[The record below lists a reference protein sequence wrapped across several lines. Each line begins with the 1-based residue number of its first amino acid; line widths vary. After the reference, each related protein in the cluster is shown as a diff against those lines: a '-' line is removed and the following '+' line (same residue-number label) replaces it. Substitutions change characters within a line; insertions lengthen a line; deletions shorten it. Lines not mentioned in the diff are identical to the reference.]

1 MGYSLN
7 DGDLDAM
14 KYTHPKSATT
24 NPLFGVSPMSNE
36 TKKPTYWRS
45 FDELAQ
51 SEDWKSLASHE
62 FEYGTS
68 LEPLGSGQTRRHFLG
83 LWVPQWR

>member
-1 MGYSLN
+1 
-7 DGDLDAM
+7 
-14 KYTHPKSATT
+14 
-24 NPLFGVSPMSNE
+24 MSNE

-51 SEDWKSLASHE
+51 SETEIIGVARVRIR
-62 FEYGTS
+62 TS

-83 LWVPQWR
+83 IMRLNGDDWSDRLSASP